1 MPTASWMKQWKILA
15 GVLLGTALLLATYK
29 LYSKRDAIPTV
40 RIVRPS
46 RTTLID
52 TITSNGKIEPIEPH
66 IFRSELDAFVT
77 RAVAKE
83 GQQVRR
89 GQVILIL
96 DTNQT
101 RADLAMMRN
110 QLLEAQE
117 GLRDARAGGEPD
129 QKAQLAGDIRQAK
142 AEVDRLQQRQEALEK
157 LLASHASTP
166 DEVSQNATNLER
178 ARITL
183 EVLQKR
189 QKDFADRVTVQEQSF
204 TLHLQEVHDRIRLL
218 EDRLHSATVTSPI
231 NGTLYSFPLRE
242 GGFVRVGEVM
252 AEMADLHK
260 VRLRAFIDESDL
272 GQLKLNQSVTI
283 TWEAMP
289 DRTWTG
295 KTEQIPQ
302 QVIARGTRSI
312 GEVLCSLDNEK
323 LELLPDVNVDVQIL
337 VQQKNDAL
345 AVPRGAVRTDQG
357 KHFVLVLDG
366 ERLRRRDVV
375 LGMADPTS
383 YEVVSGLGEDDQVAL
398 SSNFDLHDGTVVRT
412 SETK

>member
-1 MPTASWMKQWKILA
+1 MMK
-15 GVLLGTALLLATYK
+15 
-29 LYSKRDAIPTV
+29 
-40 RIVRPS
+40 
-46 RTTLID
+46 
-52 TITSNGKIEPIEPH
+52 
-66 IFRSELDAFVT
+66 
-77 RAVAKE
+77 
-83 GQQVRR
+83 
-89 GQVILIL
+89 
-96 DTNQT
+96 
-101 RADLAMMRN
+101 N

-117 GLRDARAGGEPD
+117 GLRDAREGGEPD
-129 QKAQLAGDIRQAK
+129 QKAQLAGDIREAK

-157 LLASHASTP
+157 LLANHASTP

-183 EVLQKR
+183 DVLQKR
-189 QKDFADRVTVQEQSF
+189 QRDFADRVTVQEQRF
-204 TLHLQEVHDRIRLL
+204 TLHVQEVHDRIRLL
-218 EDRLHSATVTSPI
+218 EDRLQSATVTSPI

-242 GGFVRVGEVM
+242 GSFVRVGDVM

-260 VRLRAFIDESDL
+260 VRLRAFVDESDL
-272 GQLKLNQSVTI
+272 GQLKLNQSVKI
-283 TWEAMP
+283 SWEAMP

-337 VQQKNDAL
+337 VQQRNDTL
-345 AVPRGAVRTDQG
+345 AVPRGAVRTEQG

-398 SSNFDLHDGTVVRT
+398 SSNFDLHDSTVVRI

>member
-1 MPTASWMKQWKILA
+1 MPTVTWIKQLKILA
-15 GVLLGTALLLATYK
+15 GVLLGIALLLAAYK

-52 TITSNGKIEPIEPH
+52 DITTNGKIEPIDPH
-66 IFRSELDAFVT
+66 IFRSELDSFVT

-89 GQVILIL
+89 GQAILIL
-96 DTNQT
+96 DTNQL

-110 QLLEAQE
+110 HLLEAQE
-117 GLRDARAGGEPD
+117 GLRDAHEGGEPD
-129 QKAQLAGDIRQAK
+129 QKAQLAGDIREAK

-157 LLASHASTP
+157 LLPNHASTP
-166 DEVSQNATNLER
+166 DEVSQNATYLER
-178 ARITL
+178 ARTRL
-183 EVLQKR
+183 DVLQKR
-189 QKDFADRVTVQEQSF
+189 QRDFADRATVQEQRF
-204 TLHLQEVHDRIRLL
+204 TLWVQEVHERIHLL
-218 EDRLHSATVTSPI
+218 EDKLQSATVTSPI

-260 VRLRAFIDESDL
+260 VRLRAFVDEPDL
-272 GQLKLNQSVTI
+272 GQLELNQSVKI

-289 DRTWTG
+289 DRTWIG
-295 KTEQIPQ
+295 KTEQIPK
-302 QVIARGTRSI
+302 QVIARGTRSV
-312 GEVLCSLDNEK
+312 GEVLCSVNNEK
-323 LELLPDVNVDVQIL
+323 LELLPNVNVDVQIL
-337 VQQKNDAL
+337 VQKKNDAL
-345 AVPRGAVRTDQG
+345 VVPRGAVRSEQG
-357 KHFVLVLDG
+357 RHFVLVLDG
-366 ERLRRRDVV
+366 ERLRRRSVV

-383 YEVVSGLGEDDQVAL
+383 YEVISGLGEEDKVAL
-398 SSNFDLHDGTVVRT
+398 SSDLNLHDGALVRT

>member
-15 GVLLGTALLLATYK
+15 GVLLGTALLLGTYK

-77 RAVAKE
+77 RAIAKE

-166 DEVSQNATNLER
+166 DEVSQNATNLEH

>member
-129 QKAQLAGDIRQAK
+129 QKAQLAGDIHQAK
-142 AEVDRLQQRQEALEK
+142 AEVDRLQQRQEVLEK

-166 DEVSQNATNLER
+166 DEVSQNASNLER

>member
-260 VRLRAFIDESDL
+260 VRLRAFVDESDL
-272 GQLKLNQSVTI
+272 GQLKLNQSVKI
-283 TWEAMP
+283 TWDALP

>member
-1 MPTASWMKQWKILA
+1 
-15 GVLLGTALLLATYK
+15 
-29 LYSKRDAIPTV
+29 
-40 RIVRPS
+40 
-46 RTTLID
+46 
-52 TITSNGKIEPIEPH
+52 
-66 IFRSELDAFVT
+66 
-77 RAVAKE
+77 
-83 GQQVRR
+83 
-89 GQVILIL
+89 
-96 DTNQT
+96 
-101 RADLAMMRN
+101 MMRN

-129 QKAQLAGDIRQAK
+129 QKAQLAGDLRVAK

-157 LLASHASTP
+157 LLANHASTS
-166 DEVSQNATNLER
+166 DEVSQNATYLER
-178 ARITL
+178 ARTTL
-183 EVLQKR
+183 DVLQKR
-189 QKDFADRVTVQEQSF
+189 QRDFADRATVLEQRF
-204 TLHLQEVHDRIRLL
+204 ALHVQEVHERIHLL
-218 EDRLHSATVTSPI
+218 EGRLQSATVTSPI

-242 GGFVRVGEVM
+242 GGFVRMGDVM

-260 VRLRAFIDESDL
+260 VRLRAFVDESDL
-272 GQLKLNQSVTI
+272 GQLKLNQSVKI
-283 TWEAMP
+283 TWDALP

-312 GEVLCSLDNEK
+312 GEVLCSVDNEK

-345 AVPRGAVRTDQG
+345 AVPRGAIRTEQG

-366 ERLRRRDVV
+366 ERLRRREVV

-398 SSNFDLHDGTVVRT
+398 SSNLDLRDGTVVRT

>member
-1 MPTASWMKQWKILA
+1 MPTVRWMKQWKILA

-46 RTTLID
+46 RATLID
-52 TITSNGKIEPIEPH
+52 NITSNGKIEPIEPH
-66 IFRSELDAFVT
+66 IFRSELDSFVT

-96 DTNQT
+96 DANQL

-129 QKAQLAGDIRQAK
+129 QKAQLAGDLRVAK

-157 LLASHASTP
+157 LLANHASTP
-166 DEVSQNATNLER
+166 DEVSQNATYLER
-178 ARITL
+178 ARTTL
-183 EVLQKR
+183 DVLQKR
-189 QKDFADRVTVQEQSF
+189 QRDFADRATVLEQRF
-204 TLHLQEVHDRIRLL
+204 ALHVQEVHERIHLL
-218 EDRLHSATVTSPI
+218 EGRLQSATVTSPI

-242 GGFVRVGEVM
+242 GGFVRMGDVM

-260 VRLRAFIDESDL
+260 VRLRAFVDESDL
-272 GQLKLNQSVTI
+272 GQLKLNQSVKI
-283 TWEAMP
+283 TWDALP

-312 GEVLCSLDNEK
+312 GEVLCSVDNEK

-345 AVPRGAVRTDQG
+345 AVPRGAIRTEQG
-357 KHFVLVLDG
+357 KHFVLVVDG
-366 ERLRRRDVV
+366 EHLRRREVV

-398 SSNFDLHDGTVVRT
+398 SSNLDLRDGTVVRT

>member
-1 MPTASWMKQWKILA
+1 MPTVRWMKQWKILA
-15 GVLLGTALLLATYK
+15 GALLGTALLLATYK

-46 RTTLID
+46 RATLID
-52 TITSNGKIEPIEPH
+52 NITSNGKIEPIEPH
-66 IFRSELDAFVT
+66 IFRSELDSFVI

-96 DTNQT
+96 DANQL

-129 QKAQLAGDIRQAK
+129 QKAQLAGDLRVAK
-142 AEVDRLQQRQEALEK
+142 AEVDRLQQRQEALER
-157 LLASHASTP
+157 LLANHASTS
-166 DEVSQNATNLER
+166 DEVSQNATYLER
-178 ARITL
+178 ARTTL
-183 EVLQKR
+183 DVLQKR
-189 QKDFADRVTVQEQSF
+189 QRDFADRATVLEQRF
-204 TLHLQEVHDRIRLL
+204 ALHVQEVHERIHLL
-218 EDRLHSATVTSPI
+218 EDRLQSATVTSPI

-242 GGFVRVGEVM
+242 GGFVRMGDVM

-260 VRLRAFIDESDL
+260 VRLRAFVDESDL
-272 GQLKLNQSVTI
+272 GQLKLNQSVKI
-283 TWEAMP
+283 TWDALP

-312 GEVLCSLDNEK
+312 GEVLCSVDNEK

-345 AVPRGAVRTDQG
+345 AVPRGAIRTEQG
-357 KHFVLVLDG
+357 KHFVLVVDG
-366 ERLRRRDVV
+366 EHLRRREVV

-398 SSNFDLHDGTVVRT
+398 SSNLDLRDGTVVRT

>member
-1 MPTASWMKQWKILA
+1 MPTVRWMKQWKILA
-15 GVLLGTALLLATYK
+15 GVLLGTALLLGTYK

-52 TITSNGKIEPIEPH
+52 TITSNGKIEPVEPH
-66 IFRSELDAFVT
+66 IFRSELDTFVT

-89 GQVILIL
+89 GQAILIL
-96 DTNQT
+96 DTDQT

-183 EVLQKR
+183 DVLQKR

-204 TLHLQEVHDRIRLL
+204 TLHVQEVHDRIRLL

-260 VRLRAFIDESDL
+260 VRLRAFVDESDL
-272 GQLKLNQSVTI
+272 GQLKLNQSVKI

-302 QVIARGTRSI
+302 QVISRGTRSI

>member
-1 MPTASWMKQWKILA
+1 MKEWKILA
-15 GVLLGTALLLATYK
+15 GVLLGTALLLATYE

-52 TITSNGKIEPIEPH
+52 NITSNGKIEPIEPH
-66 IFRSELDAFVT
+66 IFRAELDSSVT
-77 RAVAKE
+77 RTIAKE

-89 GQVILIL
+89 GQAILIL
-96 DTNQT
+96 DTNQLQ
-101 RADLAMMRN
+101 ADLTMMRN

-129 QKAQLAGDIRQAK
+129 QKAQLAGDIREAQ
-142 AEVDRLQQRQEALEK
+142 AEVDRLKKRQEALEK
-157 LLASHASTP
+157 LLANHASTP
-166 DEVSQNATNLER
+166 DEVSQNATYLER
-178 ARITL
+178 ARTTL
-183 EVLQKR
+183 DVLQKR
-189 QKDFADRVTVQEQSF
+189 QRDFADRVTVQEQRF
-204 TLHLQEVHDRIRLL
+204 TLRVQEVQERIRLL

-231 NGTLYSFPLRE
+231 NGTLYSFPLSE

-252 AEMADLHK
+252 AEVADLHK

-272 GQLKLNQSVTI
+272 GQLKLNQSVKI

-312 GEVLCSLDNEK
+312 GEVLCSVDNEK
-323 LELLPDVNVDVQIL
+323 LELLPNVNVDVQIL

-345 AVPRGAVRTDQG
+345 AVPRGVVRTEQG

-366 ERLRRRDVV
+366 ERLRRREVV
-375 LGMADPTS
+375 LGMADPTR
-383 YEVVSGLGEDDQVAL
+383 YEIVSGLGEDDQVAL
-398 SSNFDLHDGTVVRT
+398 SSNLDLHDGTVVRT

>member
-1 MPTASWMKQWKILA
+1 MKQWKILA

-46 RTTLID
+46 RATLID
-52 TITSNGKIEPIEPH
+52 NITSNGKIEPIEPH
-66 IFRSELDAFVT
+66 IFRSELDSFVT

-96 DTNQT
+96 DANQL

-129 QKAQLAGDIRQAK
+129 QKAQLAGDLRVAK

-157 LLASHASTP
+157 LLANHASTP
-166 DEVSQNATNLER
+166 DEVSQNATYLER
-178 ARITL
+178 ARTTL
-183 EVLQKR
+183 DVLQKR
-189 QKDFADRVTVQEQSF
+189 QRDFADRATVLEQRF
-204 TLHLQEVHDRIRLL
+204 ALHVQEVHERIHLL
-218 EDRLHSATVTSPI
+218 EGRLQSATVTSPI

-242 GGFVRVGEVM
+242 GGFVRMGDVM

-260 VRLRAFIDESDL
+260 VRLRAFVDESDL
-272 GQLKLNQSVTI
+272 GQLKLNQSVKI
-283 TWEAMP
+283 TWDALP

-312 GEVLCSLDNEK
+312 GEVLCSVDNEK

-345 AVPRGAVRTDQG
+345 AVPRGAIRTEQG

-366 ERLRRRDVV
+366 ERLRRREVV

-398 SSNFDLHDGTVVRT
+398 SSNLDLRDGTVVRT